1 MASYLDRRLGL
12 EVGVVVSEKMGHRL
26 GFDQGDRQVRGC
38 MCSQ

>member
-12 EVGVVVSEKMGHRL
+12 EVGVAVIEKMGDRL
-26 GFDQGDRQVRGC
+26 GFDQGDRRVRGC